1 MYTDLFDYMSSLND
15 TNVMFDRKQE
25 GFASELGETR
35 TPIVTKKMRKN
46 AKSLFPYEKE
56 ELNGYHLRDCM
67 DEISFVSGIIIHID
81 IDSGKMTIK
90 GRNDNKEAQIFIND
104 DKMYPKISTMS
115 KGDKVTAIV
124 NEKSEVKEI
133 KYGPFFG
140 GLQWTLFFKDQ
151 KKTATSFEIF
161 I

>member
-1 MYTDLFDYMSSLND
+1 MYTDLFDYMSSLSD
-15 TNVMFDRKQE
+15 TDVIVDKKQE
-25 GFASELGETR
+25 SFTSELGEAR
-35 TPIVTKKMRKN
+35 NPIVTKKLRKN
-46 AKSLFPYEKE
+46 AKSLFPYDKE

-67 DEISFVSGIIIHID
+67 DEISFVSGIIMHID

-90 GRNDNKEAQIFIND
+90 GRSDNKEVQVFINV
-104 DKMYPKISTMS
+104 DKMYPKISTMN
-115 KGDKVTAIV
+115 KGDKVTAVV
-124 NEKSEVKEI
+124 NEKSEVKDI